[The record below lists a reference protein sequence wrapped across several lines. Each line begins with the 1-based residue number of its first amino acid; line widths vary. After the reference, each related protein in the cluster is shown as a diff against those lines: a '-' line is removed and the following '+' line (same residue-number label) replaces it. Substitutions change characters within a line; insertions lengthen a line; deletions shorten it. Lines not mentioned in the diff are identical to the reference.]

1 MSLLSTNHAFQ
12 LITRILDPTE
22 ATEPVVEFAAQKP
35 AIPLGRSGQPLPED
49 LPENQ
54 GVSSRHIA
62 AFLEAL
68 DADPNL
74 RMHSVLILRHGKI
87 LCRAAFGAQRT
98 DLPKYT
104 FSACKSVTSLAVGL
118 VMDDGLLHPEDKVA
132 DFFPEECGPV
142 SRRLLKDLT
151 VEHLLTMTATP
162 LFNEASS
169 MTCTDWV
176 KGYLSSPGVGEQG
189 KRFQYNSL
197 NTYML
202 SAIVCRLTG
211 ETLSD
216 FLTRRL
222 FEPMGIADFYWE
234 TCPAGIEKGGWGLY
248 MRPEDLAKLA
258 ILVQN
263 GGIWNGQRLLSE
275 DYLQKA
281 TQTWAVAPESYGDF
295 NYGWQIWVGRRDN
308 TFLFNGM
315 LGQNV
320 LCYRDSDIVLVSHA
334 GNDENFQQSRYFS
347 LAKEFFGGEFPD
359 SLPRDGAAERA
370 LRKTLQAL
378 CACPG
383 RVPDREEF
391 EAFNGKRFAA
401 EDPCAASA
409 GLLPLLLQAVENSY
423 SHGLQ
428 AIAVGGTREKPELFY
443 EERDQLHHITSGTR
457 EPLIQTL
464 TFHGNLYL
472 VATQAR
478 FTHDDEE
485 NPVLRVRLDF
495 LETPCTR
502 VLKLV
507 LTPHGPVVRQQE
519 FPGADYVR
527 NLADQATTSA
537 PAMRPILS
545 ALLGSSDPDFLGWK
559 LDRIFAPSLKF
570 REDE

>member
-12 LITRILDPTE
+12 LITRILDPAE

-62 AFLEAL
+62 AFLQEL
-68 DADPNL
+68 NRDPTL

-104 FSACKSVTSLAVGL
+104 FSACKSVVSLAVGL
-118 VMDDGLLHPEDKVA
+118 VMDDGLLRPEDKVV

-162 LFNEASS
+162 MFNEASS

-176 KGYLSSPGVGEQG
+176 RGYFSSPGFGESG
-189 KRFQYNSL
+189 KKFQYNSL

-202 SAIVCRLTG
+202 SALVCRLTG

-222 FEPMGIADFYWE
+222 FGPMGIGDFYWE
-234 TCPAGIEKGGWGLY
+234 TCPQGIEKGGWGLY
-248 MRPEDLAKLA
+248 LKPEDLAKLGVL
-258 ILVQN
+258 IQN
-263 GGIWNGQRLLSE
+263 KGLWNGQRLISE
-275 DYLQKA
+275 EYLQKA
-281 TQTWAVAPESYGDF
+281 TQTWAEAPESCGDF
-295 NYGWQIWVGRRDN
+295 NYGWQIWMGRRDN

-320 LCYRDSDIVLVSHA
+320 LCYRDNDILLISHA
-334 GNDENFQQSRYFS
+334 GNDENFQQSRYFTI
-347 LAKEFFGGEFPD
+347 AREYFGGEFPD
-359 SLPRDGAAERA
+359 SLPRDAAGERE

-378 CACPG
+378 SACPG

-391 EAFNGKRFAA
+391 EAFAGKRFTAD
-401 EDPCAASA
+401 DPCAASA

-428 AIAVGGTREKPELFY
+428 AIAVGGTRTMPELFY
-443 EERDQLHHITSGTR
+443 EERDQLHHITAGTR
-457 EPLIQTL
+457 EPVVQTL
-464 TFHGNLYL
+464 TFHGNVYR
-472 VATQAR
+472 VAAQAR

-502 VLKLV
+502 ILKLIR
-507 LTPHGPVVRQQE
+507 TPAGFTVRQEE
-519 FPGADYVR
+519 FPGANYVR
-527 NLADQATTSA
+527 KLTDQAANA

-559 LDRIFAPSLKF
+559 LERIFAPSLKF
-570 REDE
+570 REDT